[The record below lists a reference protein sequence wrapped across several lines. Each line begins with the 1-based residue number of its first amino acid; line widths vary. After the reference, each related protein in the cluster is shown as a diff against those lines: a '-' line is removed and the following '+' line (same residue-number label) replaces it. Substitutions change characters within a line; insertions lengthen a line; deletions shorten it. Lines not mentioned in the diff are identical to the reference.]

1 MHAFQDPV
9 GPFGESRASDS
20 YRAGVQ
26 EAARDAL
33 SAIAAHRRGEVDGL
47 LTCRAIVN
55 DPYLREI
62 VPIELLLGFIGAE
75 SNFDLDLDPKR
86 AHLLEPSY
94 WAELCERRDAYFAS
108 EGGSIVTDCD
118 ALFAHLVQWQ
128 RENPPRPAED

>member
-1 MHAFQDPV
+1 MHDFQEPV
-9 GPFGESRASDS
+9 GPFGESQSSES

-33 SAIAAHRRGEVDGL
+33 AAIEAHLRGELDGL

-86 AHLLEPSY
+86 AHLFEPSY
-94 WAELCERRDAYFAS
+94 WAELCARRDAYFAS
-108 EGGSIVTDCD
+108 EGGSIVSDCD
-118 ALFAHLVQWQ
+118 ALAAHLEQWQ
-128 RENPPRPAED
+128 RDNPPSPVDD